1 MQGQPGKCK
10 MQNAECRIKR
20 PDGKRQTIGNGLSA
34 FENRRRP
41 FCILHSA
48 FYISARGQA
57 MAEYVIIAGLLMASL
72 GILTVFFVTFQ
83 EYSGRILALVSSEYP

>member
-1 MQGQPGKCK
+1 

-20 PDGKRQTIGNGLSA
+20 PDGKRQTMGNGLSA
-34 FENRRRP
+34 FENRKSKIENRRRP

-57 MAEYVIIAGLLMASL
+57 MVEYIIIAGLLMASL
-72 GILTVFFVTFQ
+72 GILAVFFVTFQ